1 MNFNSYVETYIS
13 LLRTLLCILVVIGK
27 RKRKIYPNSLLHSC
41 WLLEFYNKIHVFLKK
56 GTKMFYTVMILR
68 TDNPHYKFSITIFLR
83 KVSNLK
89 VSCRN
94 LFQFLVKL
102 KGDILKSLRSFFYNI
117 GFYNIILHGPSKIYP
132 MLIYKS

>member
-68 TDNPHYKFSITIFLR
+68 TDNPHYKFSITIFPR

-102 KGDILKSLRSFFYNI
+102 KGDILKSLRSFFITLAFITLSYMGLAKYI
-117 GFYNIILHGPSKIYP
+117 QC
-132 MLIYKS
+132 